1 MVEMAN
7 RGAPT
12 PPIALDQS
20 EPVRAR
26 FESSAVALADDV
38 IERLRGVCSNVDTS
52 LETRGEA
59 GRDWWPLTVGWALG
73 GEVPAMAAVVARPAT
88 AGEVAAVLA
97 VCHHAGVPVTAMGG
111 RSGVSGNA
119 VPVFGGVALDMTAM
133 SGILSID
140 DESLLVDVASGTFGD
155 VLEDTLRADHGL
167 TLGHWPQSIALSTVG
182 GWVACRGA
190 GQYSTRYGKIEDMV
204 VGLEV
209 ALADGRL
216 IRTGGAAPRAA
227 TGPDLTQLF
236 VGCEGTLGVITE
248 VRLRAHPAPS
258 PDQERR
264 AAYRFATFA
273 DGLTACRRLLRRGAT
288 PALLRLY
295 DERESSMSF
304 GIGRAGP
311 GPEASGGANVL
322 LLLDEGDPAII
333 GATMAVAHEECA
345 ASGASA
351 LDPDLVLRWRD
362 RRADV
367 SALETAVRAGLT
379 VDTVEVAA
387 RWSELPSLFREVVDS
402 VGAVDGTLLVS
413 AHLSHGYLDGGCL
426 YFTFAGRPAADG
438 AFGAVV
444 NAADAYYRRVWDLVM
459 AITVTHGGAISH
471 HHGIGLNRG
480 RHVALALGPA
490 FDVLVSMKQALDPRG
505 VLNPGKLGLP
515 SPFGEVPWP

>member
-1 MVEMAN
+1 MVDRAN

-12 PPIALDQS
+12 PPIAIDAT
-20 EPVRAR
+20 EAIRAR
-26 FESSAVALADDV
+26 FESSAVAVPEAV
-38 IERLRGVCSNVDTS
+38 IERLRGVCSEVDTS
-52 LETRGEA
+52 IETRGEA
-59 GRDWWPLTVGWALG
+59 GRDWWPLTVGWALS
-73 GEVPAMAAVVARPAT
+73 GEVPAMAAAVARPAT
-88 AGEVAAVLA
+88 AAEVAAVLA
-97 VCHHAGVPVTAMGG
+97 VCHGAGVPVTATGG

-119 VPVFGGVALDMTAM
+119 VPVFGGVALDMTAL
-133 SGILSID
+133 SGIVSVD
-140 DESLLVDVASGTFGD
+140 DESLLVDVAAGTFGD

-204 VGLEV
+204 AGLEV

-248 VRLRAHPAPS
+248 VRLRTHPAPA

-264 AAYRFATFA
+264 AAYGFATFA
-273 DGLTACRRLLRRGAT
+273 GGLTACRRLLRRGAT
-288 PALLRLY
+288 PALVRLY
-295 DERESSMSF
+295 DERESSMGF
-304 GIGRAGP
+304 GC
-311 GPEASGGANVL
+311 EQTNVL
-322 LLLDEGDPAII
+322 LLLDEGDPAIVD
-333 GATMAVAHEECA
+333 ATMAVAHEECA
-345 ASGASA
+345 AAAAST
-351 LDPDLVLRWRD
+351 LDPDLVRRWRD

-387 RWSELPSLFREVVDS
+387 RWSELPGLFREVVDS

-490 FDVLVSMKQALDPRG
+490 FEVLVSLKQALDPRG